1 MSTAVKVDYENIWAQ
16 AQDAGY
22 KAVRDLEASAGIVP
36 IIVGEPTTPFGSD
49 IDYSKPTYVINDGV
63 CGFAQIRFAG
73 NTAFG
78 RWAKAKELASKD
90 SYYGGLYVWVGEFN
104 QSFQRKDAYAR
115 AFAQSL
121 KENGIDAYSTSRLD

>member
-1 MSTAVKVDYENIWAQ
+1 MSTAVKVNYENIWAQ

-22 KAVRDLEASAGIVP
+22 KAVADLEARAGIVP

-49 IDYSKPTYVINDGV
+49 IDYSKPTYIINDGV

-78 RWAKAKELASKD
+78 RWAKANGLARPD
-90 SYYGGLYVWVGEFN
+90 SYYGGLSVWVSDFN
-104 QSFQRKDAYAR
+104 QSFQRKDAYAS

-121 KENGIDAYSTSRLD
+121 EENGIKAHSTSRLD

>member
-1 MSTAVKVDYENIWAQ
+1 MSTAVKVNYENIWAQ

-22 KAVRDLEASAGIVP
+22 KAVADLEARAGIVP

-49 IDYSKPTYVINDGV
+49 IDYSKPTYIINDGV

-78 RWAKAKELASKD
+78 RWAKANELANKIGFKD
-90 SYYGGLYVWVGEFN
+90 GFGLSGHRVFICC
-104 QSFQRKDAYAR
+104 S
-115 AFAQSL
+115 SC
-121 KENGIDAYSTSRLD
+121 